1 VSGFKILCIEDS
13 HETQTMLTF
22 MLTRVGY
29 EVIAADDGLQGVEK
43 ARAWRPAL
51 ILVDMMMPGISG
63 AETIRRLRGDSVNQ
77 HIPIL
82 VLSAYDNAALI
93 EEALAAGADDY
104 LIKTISAQDL
114 TKIIDDYLKV
124 GKTMLTGHFRRGH
137 PEEAADES
145 TAAD

>member
-13 HETQTMLTF
+13 RETQTMLTF
-22 MLTRVGY
+22 MLTRANY
-29 EVIAADDGLQGVEK
+29 EVITADDGLQGIEK

-63 AETIRRLRGDSVNQ
+63 AETIRRLRADSVNQ

-82 VLSAYDNAALI
+82 VLSAYDNSALI

-114 TKIIDDYLKV
+114 TQIIDDYLKV
-124 GKTMLTGHFRRGH
+124 GKTIRTGHFRPGYPRKI
-137 PEEAADES
+137 ADKDAS
-145 TAAD
+145 AD